1 MAKKGKKKNTE
12 EAVIKVK
19 NLTKVYSN
27 KHVVNNV
34 TFSIFPGQI
43 FGFVG
48 PNGAGKSTTI
58 RMITG
63 LTPISNGSVRICGYN
78 IETNFKRAISNVGAV
93 VETPQLYPYLSGLDN
108 LKLYADFYNKK
119 AKERINQIVKLVGM
133 ENRIKDK
140 VSTYSLGMKQRL
152 GIAQAL
158 LNKPQLLILDEPTN
172 GLDPNGIVEIRNIL
186 RVLAEKEN
194 MAIIISSHNL
204 AELEL
209 MCDVI
214 GLINNG
220 RLIEYRTMEDI
231 SKMVENKQRVQ
242 FVCNYP
248 NYAAMLIKEKYG
260 IIAKPVGNSVV
271 MPLREAS
278 IATVISYLIH
288 KKIRIYSIKKIQKS
302 LEELYFELL
311 NSDRPSTSII

>member
-1 MAKKGKKKNTE
+1 MKPVLE
-12 EAVIKVK
+12 VK

-288 KKIRIYSIKKIQKS
+288 KKIRIFSIKKIQKS
-302 LEELYFELL
+302 FEELYFELL

>member
-1 MAKKGKKKNTE
+1 MKPVLSVN
-12 EAVIKVK
+12 
-19 NLTKVYSN
+19 NLTKIYGS
-27 KHVVNNV
+27 KKVVNNV

-58 RMITG
+58 RMVTG
-63 LTPISNGSVRICGYN
+63 LTPISSGSVRICGYS
-78 IETNFKRAISNVGAV
+78 ITNSFKNAISTIGAV

-108 LKLYADFYNKK
+108 LKLYADFYGKK
-119 AKERINQIVKLVGM
+119 AHARIKQIVKLVGM

-158 LNKPQLLILDEPTN
+158 LNKPNLLILDEPTN

-186 RVLAEKEN
+186 RALANKEK
-194 MAIIISSHNL
+194 MAIVVSSHNL

-209 MCDVI
+209 LCDVI
-214 GLINNG
+214 GLISNG
-220 RLIEYRTMEDI
+220 KLIEYRTMQDI
-231 SKMVENKQRVQ
+231 SKMVENNQKVQ
-242 FVCNYP
+242 FICNYP
-248 NYAAMLIKEKYG
+248 NYAAMVLKQKYG
-260 IIAKPVGNSVV
+260 IVGKVVGNSVIV
-271 MPLREAS
+271 PLKENN
-278 IATVISYLIH
+278 IAVVISYLTH
-288 KKIRIYSIKKIQKS
+288 KKVKVYGIKKIQKS

-311 NSDRPSTSII
+311 NSKRPSSSIL

>member
-1 MAKKGKKKNTE
+1 MKPVLE
-12 EAVIKVK
+12 VK
-19 NLTKVYSN
+19 NLTKTYSN
-27 KHVVNNV
+27 KNVVNNV

-63 LTPISNGSVRICGYN
+63 LTPITNGSVRICGYN

-119 AKERINQIVKLVGM
+119 AKDRINQIVKLVGM

-231 SKMVENKQRVQ
+231 NKMVENKQKVQ
-242 FVCNYP
+242 FICNYP

-260 IIAKPVGNSVV
+260 IAAKPIGNSVI
-271 MPLREAS
+271 MPLKEAS

-288 KKIRIYSIKKIQKS
+288 KKIRIFSIKKIQKS

-311 NSDRPSTSII
+311 

>member
-1 MAKKGKKKNTE
+1 MIPVLSVN
-12 EAVIKVK
+12 
-19 NLTKVYSN
+19 NLTKEYGQ
-27 KHVVNNV
+27 KKVVNNIS
-34 TFSIFPGQI
+34 FSVFPGQI

-63 LTPISNGSVRICGYN
+63 LTPITSGNVSICGYSVKN
-78 IETNFKRAISNVGAV
+78 AYQKAIANVGGII
-93 VETPQLYPYLSGLDN
+93 ETPQLYPYLSGLKN
-108 LKLYADFYNKK
+108 LKLFAGFYGKQ
-119 AKERINQIVKLVGM
+119 ATRRINQIVKLVGM
-133 ENRIKDK
+133 ENRINDK

-172 GLDPNGIVEIRNIL
+172 GLDPNGIVEMRNIL
-186 RVLAEKEN
+186 KVLAQKEN

-204 AELEL
+204 AELEQ

-220 RLIEYRTMEDI
+220 QIIEYKTMKEI
-231 SKMVENKQRVQ
+231 ELMVNNQQKVQ
-242 FVCNYP
+242 FMCNYP
-248 NYAAMLIKEKYG
+248 NYAAILLKKKYNLKCEIIGNSIILPLKEKH
-260 IIAKPVGNSVV
+260 
-271 MPLREAS
+271 
-278 IATVISYLIH
+278 IATVISYLSY
-288 KKIRIYSIKKIQKS
+288 KKIKVYGIKKIQKT

-311 NSDRPSTSII
+311 NNNRPSSSII